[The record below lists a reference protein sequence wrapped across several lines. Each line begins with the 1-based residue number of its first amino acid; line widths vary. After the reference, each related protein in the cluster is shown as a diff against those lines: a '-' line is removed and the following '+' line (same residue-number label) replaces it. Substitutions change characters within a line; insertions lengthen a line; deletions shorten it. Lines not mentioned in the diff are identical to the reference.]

1 MLFITNQSMSNYL
14 YKEKDE
20 VLSNVEKVV
29 VHFSN
34 GKERIIYSPKKKNV
48 VALNVSEFKSDE
60 DNFIELVLSNYK
72 GVESVEDFSAK
83 CGYNSSK
90 TFTRHFQKNLGTT
103 PKQWLLQ
110 IRKRDVMHQLKNTSH
125 SFSDIAN
132 KLGFSSASHLYH
144 FCVNRIGETPGEIR
158 RNRKSR

>member
-1 MLFITNQSMSNYL
+1 MNEYL

-20 VLSNVEKVV
+20 ILSNVEKVV
-29 VHFSN
+29 VHFAN
-34 GKERIIYSPKKKNV
+34 GKEKVIYSPKKKNV
-48 VALNVSEFKSDE
+48 LAVNVSEFKSDE

-72 GVESVEDFSAK
+72 GVESIEEFSEK
-83 CGYNSSK
+83 CGFNSSK

-110 IRKRDVMHQLKNTSH
+110 IKKRDVMQQLRNTNLP
-125 SFSDIAN
+125 FAVIAA

-158 RNRKSR
+158 RNRKK